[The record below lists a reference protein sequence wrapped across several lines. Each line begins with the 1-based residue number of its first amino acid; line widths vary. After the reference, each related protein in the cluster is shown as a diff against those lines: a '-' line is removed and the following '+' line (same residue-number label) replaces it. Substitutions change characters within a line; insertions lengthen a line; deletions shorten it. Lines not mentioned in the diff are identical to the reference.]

1 MKTGRGTPS
10 DRSSELLIEGY
21 ASIFGE
27 EDASGDIVRAGAFVS
42 SLKDRNIPMLLQHRT
57 GVRVGRWVRIVEDS
71 YGLFVRG
78 LINRS
83 IALDLV
89 KTGLSG
95 LSIGFRPQTYSMRP
109 DAGRVL
115 SKIDLVEVSLV
126 AKPMLD
132 RARFQ
137 VIAGTVQ

>member
-1 MKTGRGTPS
+1 MSATRRKQT
-10 DRSSELLIEGY
+10 DRANALLIEGY
-21 ASIFGE
+21 ASVFGE

-42 SLKDRNIPMLLQHRT
+42 SLKGRSIPMLLQHRT
-57 GVRVGRWVRIVEDS
+57 GVRVGRWVRVAEDG

-83 IALDLV
+83 VALDLV
-89 KTGLSG
+89 RTGLSG
-95 LSIGFRPQTYSMRP
+95 LSIGFRPQVYTMRP
-109 DAGRVL
+109 DVGRVL
-115 SKIDLVEVSLV
+115 SKIHLVEVSLV

-137 VIAGTVQ
+137 VISGTT